1 MATAEYFRAQLNL
14 ATDPL
19 ANHKRVIGATICGL
33 ICWACWYTALFLA
46 HPFPSSLRWNLWNS
60 QLELLRFIEP
70 TEKDWLWKADFSPS
84 TLSPLALLIILSFL
98 TLLYLQTLQKLLILE
113 NFLNE
118 VKAAAILEFS
128 TNQTSLNFS
137 YVVHERMEG
146 GGDPKPGEKMAVGTK
161 DLTQIQTQKSVVL
174 CLKASAVHWKY
185 NVKHMCNFQCS
196 VPKSSQK
203 GSIIFTV
210 L

>member
-98 TLLYLQTLQKLLILE
+98 TLLYLQTLQKLFWSWRIFSMRSRQQPFW
-113 NFLNE
+113 NFLQ
-118 VKAAAILEFS
+118 IRLLL
-128 TNQTSLNFS
+128 TSAMWYMS
-137 YVVHERMEG
+137 RWKV
-146 GGDPKPGEKMAVGTK
+146 GE
-161 DLTQIQTQKSVVL
+161 IQSWEKRWLWEQK
-174 CLKASAVHWKY
+174 
-185 NVKHMCNFQCS
+185 
-196 VPKSSQK
+196 
-203 GSIIFTV
+203 I
-210 L
+210 